1 MAQSSSNT
9 PLVDLNT
16 LFEEIGA
23 AQTVFNLW
31 ALTAQVLTHVAAQS
45 QTSAGHLGKIVDT
58 LSDATQVVLPQIN
71 QQTQQI
77 QNLGTRLDTA
87 TATIGEHT
95 KEIGTQTS
103 RFNHVTTQITNVETE
118 LGTSRQTLR
127 HSGEHIQR
135 LQQEQ
140 ETMAE
145 RLTEIRVELISLI
158 ERECRE
164 PCRQLHTD
172 HVELSRRIEALEK
185 IGQHAG
191 PGTPE
196 GGEHPPGRGRQR

>member
-1 MAQSSSNT
+1 MAQSSSDT
-9 PLVDLNT
+9 PLVDLST
-16 LFEEIGA
+16 LFAEIGA

-31 ALTAQVLTHVAAQS
+31 ALSAQVLTHVAAHS

-58 LSDATQVVLPQIN
+58 LSNASQVVLPQIN
-71 QQTQQI
+71 QHAQQI
-77 QNLGTRLDTA
+77 KDLETRLDTA

-95 KEIGTQTS
+95 KEFGTQTS
-103 RFNHVTTQITNVETE
+103 RFDDLTTQITNVETE

-127 HSGEHIQR
+127 HAGEHIQR

-145 RLTEIRVELISLI
+145 RLTEIRGELIALI

-172 HVELSRRIEALEK
+172 RVELSRRIEALEK
-185 IGQHAG
+185 IGQHAS
-191 PGTPE
+191 PGTSE
-196 GGEHPPGRGRQR
+196 GAEHPPGRGRQR